1 MSKPTFAE
9 LLAAKKASLAAN
21 QSSKPASIQVEAATK
36 EPNPF
41 LAKLAS
47 TKPATPT
54 QAPAPVEEEAKK
66 VEEVA
71 AIPKLTIDSDII
83 AKSNAVIAA
92 GSEIEAEVESSTTEE
107 IRTRIERLADMPEL
121 DLKQAMD
128 GLKALILAN
137 PSACAQ
143 LLPEDVGEMVTALRR
158 MTNNTVAA
166 TLAPAKR
173 GRAAK
178 KKEPVLAAD
187 ELDAL
192 LGDLGL

>member
-21 QSSKPASIQVEAATK
+21 QSATTTTTK
-36 EPNPF
+36 EPEPEKVANPF

-47 TKPATPT
+47 TTPAQALTPT
-54 QAPAPVEEEAKK
+54 PAPVEEEAK
-66 VEEVA
+66 VA

-92 GSEIEAEVESSTTEE
+92 GSEIDAEVESSTTEE

-143 LLPEDVGEMVTALRR
+143 LLPEDVGDMVTALRR

-166 TLAPAKR
+166 ALAPAKR
-173 GRAAK
+173 GRAAT
-178 KKEPVLAAD
+178 KKEPILAAD
-187 ELDAL
+187 DLDAL